1 MNTVLTITDWF
12 FGSLLV
18 FLAVTSVGQKRRQDC
33 ARERAE
39 HLAWV
44 QRMTA
49 LNAVFPVLEILQEF
63 HGPDNHVTF
72 TFNDDEGETG
82 HGA

>member
-1 MNTVLTITDWF
+1 MNTVLTIADWL

-18 FLAVTSVGQKRRQDC
+18 LLALTSIGRKRRQDR

-63 HGPDNHVTF
+63 HGPDNHVAF
-72 TFNDDEGETG
+72 TFDDDQEAD
-82 HGA
+82 HDA